1 MQLFIRDPSGQT
13 TSFTAS
19 TPLELQSQLFDTLNV
34 APSEIRLSHRS
45 RTLQLSQSSSSL
57 EELNLSPYSTIDLSF
72 RLRGGGPKKRCAHV
86 FVKATSGSG
95 SSTPSGSGVATPA
108 STAAAPSVASSAA
121 AAVAPVAA
129 IKEKKQGEVKE
140 GENKAEGA
148 EIQASGP
155 VSAIPAVAEPV
166 LERCSN
172 AALRMVGECPK
183 CSKNFCGQHRLPED
197 HACPALQTFRK
208 AAFDE
213 NMKRLNKEATFTSKI
228 SAF

>member
-1 MQLFIRDPSGQT
+1 MQLFLRDASGQT
-13 TSFTAS
+13 TAFTAS
-19 TPLELQSQLFDTLNV
+19 TPLELQSQVYDALNLSHSSSS
-34 APSEIRLSHRS
+34 SEIRLSHRS
-45 RTLQLSQSSSSL
+45 RTLLSASSTSTSSFEDL
-57 EELNLSPYSTIDLSF
+57 SISPYSTIDVSF

-86 FVKATSGSG
+86 FVKASTSSASTSGAATPIAAATATSATADSTG
-95 SSTPSGSGVATPA
+95 TPSVEGEKV
-108 STAAAPSVASSAA
+108 SA
-121 AAVAPVAA
+121 
-129 IKEKKQGEVKE
+129 KE
-140 GENKAEGA
+140 GEEGKGQ
-148 EIQASGP
+148 EKEVEASGP
-155 VSAIPAVAEPV
+155 VSAVPAISEPV
-166 LERCSN
+166 LERCTS